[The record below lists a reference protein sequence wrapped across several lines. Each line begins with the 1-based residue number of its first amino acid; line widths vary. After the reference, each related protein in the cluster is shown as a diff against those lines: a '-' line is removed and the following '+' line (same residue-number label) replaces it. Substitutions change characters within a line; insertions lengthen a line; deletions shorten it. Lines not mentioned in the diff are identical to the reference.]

1 MREKRMHIKTPGV
14 VLKEQSINENDK
26 LVTLLT
32 LTNGVVRAFAR
43 GAKSPKNRKN
53 AGTQLFCYC
62 DFDLYFGNNVYC
74 VEEAVPKK
82 TFFNLRNDIK
92 GLALAQY
99 FCELMQELAPR
110 EENSEEYLKLILNT
124 DYLLMTGKKSPQ
136 FLKPVFELRL
146 LSLSGYMPSVVSCC
160 KCGEFESD
168 IMYFDTSKGELY
180 CSKCIGSQYY
190 VPLSLSTVAAIRHVV
205 FSDDKRVYSFS
216 LGENAARD
224 FEETVERYLLTVTMR
239 NYKTLEF
246 YKMV

>member
-1 MREKRMHIKTPGV
+1 MHIKTSGV

-74 VEEAVPKK
+74 VEEAIPKK
-82 TFFNLRNDIK
+82 TFFDLRNDIK
-92 GLALAQY
+92 SLALAQY

-110 EENSEEYLKLILNT
+110 EENSEDYLKLILNSN
-124 DYLLMTGKKSPQ
+124 YLLMNSKKDTAL
-136 FLKPVFELRL
+136 LKPVFELRL
-146 LSLSGYMPSVVSCC
+146 LVLSGYMPSVVSCC
-160 KCGEFESD
+160 SCGEYESET
-168 IMYFDTSKGELY
+168 MYFDTSKGELY
-180 CSKCIGSQYY
+180 CDKCAKSQYY
-190 VPLSLSTVAAIRHVV
+190 APLSISAVQAIRHVV
-205 FSDDKRVYSFS
+205 FSEDDKIYSFS
-216 LGENAARD
+216 LKGKAGLE
-224 FEETVERYLLTVTMR
+224 FEETVERYLLNVTMR
-239 NYKTLEF
+239 NYKTLDF

>member
-1 MREKRMHIKTPGV
+1 MHIKTSGV

-82 TFFNLRNDIK
+82 TFFDLRNDIK
-92 GLALAQY
+92 ALALAQY

-110 EENSEEYLKLILNT
+110 EENSEEYLKLILNSN
-124 DYLLMTGKKSPQ
+124 YLLMNGKKEPNL
-136 FLKPVFELRL
+136 LKPIFELRL

-168 IMYFDTSKGELY
+168 TMYFDTAKGELY
-180 CSKCIGSQYY
+180 CDKCVRSQYDA
-190 VPLSLSTVAAIRHVV
+190 PLSISTVTAMRHVV
-205 FSDDKRVYSFS
+205 FAEDKKIYSFS
-216 LGENAARD
+216 LSGKAALD
-224 FEETVERYLLTVTMR
+224 FEETTERYLLSVTMR
-239 NYKTLEF
+239 NYKTLDF

>member
-1 MREKRMHIKTPGV
+1 MHIKTSGV

-32 LTNGVVRAFAR
+32 LSNGVVRAFAR

-74 VEEAVPKK
+74 VEEALPRKS
-82 TFFNLRNDIK
+82 FFDLRNDIK
-92 GLALAQY
+92 ALALAQY

-110 EENSEEYLKLILNT
+110 EENSDDYLKLILNSN
-124 DYLLMTGKKSPQ
+124 YLLMTGKKEPQ
-136 FLKPVFELRL
+136 LLKPIFELRL

-160 KCGEFESD
+160 KCGEYESD

-180 CSKCIGSQYY
+180 CDKCNQNKYFA
-190 VPLSLSTVAAIRHVV
+190 PLSISTVAAMRHVV
-205 FSDDKRVYSFS
+205 FSEDKKIYSFS
-216 LGENAARD
+216 LSKKAALD
-224 FEETVERYLLTVTMR
+224 FEETVERYLLSVTMR
-239 NYKTLEF
+239 NYKTLDF
-246 YKMV
+246 YKML